1 MFSLSIIL
9 NWLLPLLYLALLV
22 DYGATFFLRT
32 KTQARN
38 PWLIPV
44 IGIHAFFLILRSV
57 QLGQVPLADMYEI
70 LSVLALLTTAVYA
83 VVEFA
88 SRDRRTGMF
97 VFLLVFLFQYT
108 SSNFL
113 AGTIMAEGVAEVE
126 SQSAGCDRLHIILA
140 LAAYTAF
147 AISAVYGMLHL
158 LAERNLRKHRFGVLF
173 DRLPSLDLLGRMT
186 WHALLGGFIF
196 ITITIITAP
205 LLLGHGG
212 SGATAQSLDAKVI
225 VKIVIG
231 SIAWLVYVVAV
242 LGKLLGKWTSRRIS
256 SIAVTGFVVIMI
268 LLIVSGI
275 LS

>member
-1 MFSLSIIL
+1 MSILLVIV

-32 KTQARN
+32 KAQVRN

-44 IGIHAFFLILRSV
+44 LGIHAIFLVLRSIR
-57 QLGQVPLADMYEI
+57 LGQPPLTDTYEI
-70 LSVLALLTTAVYA
+70 LSVLALLTAAVYA
-83 VVEFA
+83 MVEFS

-113 AGTIMAEGVAEVE
+113 AGTIMAEGGAEADM
-126 SQSAGCDRLHIILA
+126 QSAGWGRLHIVPA
-140 LAAYTAF
+140 LVAYTAL
-147 AISAVYGMLHL
+147 AISAVYGLLHL

-186 WHALLGGFIF
+186 WHTLLGGFIF
-196 ITITIITAP
+196 ITITMITGP
-205 LLLGHGG
+205 LMFDHEG
-212 SGATAQSLDAKVI
+212 SGAQVQSLDAKVTA
-225 VKIVIG
+225 KIVIG
-231 SIAWLVYVVAV
+231 SIAWLIYVVAV
-242 LGKLLGKWTSRRIS
+242 VGKLLGKWPSRRIS
-256 SIAVTGFVVIMI
+256 SIAVSGFVVIMI
-268 LLIVSGI
+268 LLIVSGL

>member
-1 MFSLSIIL
+1 MSSLLITV

-32 KTQARN
+32 KAQARN

-44 IGIHAFFLILRSV
+44 LGVHAFFLILRSV
-57 QLGQVPLADMYEI
+57 QLGQPPLADTYEI
-70 LSVLALLTTAVYA
+70 LSVLAILTTAVYA

-113 AGTIMAEGVAEVE
+113 AGRIMAEVDV
-126 SQSAGCDRLHIILA
+126 QSAGWGRLHIVPA

-147 AISAVYGMLHL
+147 AISAVYGVLHL

-196 ITITIITAP
+196 ITITMITGP
-205 LLLGHGG
+205 LMFGHGG
-212 SGATAQSLDAKVI
+212 SEAEAQSLDAKVI
-225 VKIVIG
+225 AKIVIG
-231 SIAWLVYVVAV
+231 SIAWLIYVVAV
-242 LGKLLGKWTSRRIS
+242 LGKLLGKWPARRIS
-256 SIAVTGFVVIMI
+256 SVAVTGFVVIMI

>member
-1 MFSLSIIL
+1 MSSLLIIV

-44 IGIHAFFLILRSV
+44 LGVHAFFLILRSI
-57 QLGQVPLADMYEI
+57 QLGQPPLADMYEI
-70 LSVLALLTTAVYA
+70 LSLLALLTTAVYA
-83 VVEFA
+83 VVEFS

-108 SSNFL
+108 SSSFL
-113 AGTIMAEGVAEVE
+113 VSTIMAEGAAEVDM
-126 SQSAGCDRLHIILA
+126 QSAGWGRLHIVPA
-140 LAAYTAF
+140 LVAYMAF
-147 AISAVYGMLHL
+147 AISAVYGLLHL

-196 ITITIITAP
+196 ITITMITGP
-205 LLLGHGG
+205 LMVGHGD
-212 SGATAQSLDAKVI
+212 SGADVQSLDAKVI
-225 VKIVIG
+225 SKIVIG
-231 SIAWLVYVVAV
+231 SIAWLIYAVAIV
-242 LGKLLGKWTSRRIS
+242 GKLKVKWPSRRIS
-256 SIAVTGFVVIMI
+256 SVAVAGFVVIMI

>member
-1 MFSLSIIL
+1 M
-9 NWLLPLLYLALLV
+9 ALLV

-38 PWLIPV
+38 HWLIPV
-44 IGIHAFFLILRSV
+44 LSVHAFFLILRSIH
-57 QLGQVPLADMYEI
+57 LGQPPLTDVYEI

-108 SSNFL
+108 SSSFL
-113 AGTIMAEGVAEVE
+113 AGAIMAEGAAEVDAE
-126 SQSAGCDRLHIILA
+126 SASWGRLHIVPA
-140 LAAYTAF
+140 LVAYTAF
-147 AISAVYGMLHL
+147 AISAVYGVLHL

-196 ITITIITAP
+196 ITITMITGP
-205 LLLGHGG
+205 LMFGHGG
-212 SGATAQSLDAKVI
+212 SEAHVQSLDAKVI
-225 VKIVIG
+225 AKIVMG
-231 SIAWLVYVVAV
+231 SIAWLIYAVATV
-242 LGKLLGKWTSRRIS
+242 GKLLGKWSSRRIS

>member
-1 MFSLSIIL
+1 MSSILITV

-32 KTQARN
+32 KSQARN
-38 PWLIPV
+38 PWLIAV
-44 IGIHAFFLILRSV
+44 LGVHAVFLILRSV
-57 QLGQVPLADMYEI
+57 QLGQPPLAKMYEI

-83 VVEFA
+83 VVEYI

-108 SSNFL
+108 SSSFL
-113 AGTIMAEGVAEVE
+113 AGTIMAGVSGEADI
-126 SQSAGCDRLHIILA
+126 QSAGWGRLHVVPA

-147 AISAVYGMLHL
+147 AISAVYGLLHL

-196 ITITIITAP
+196 ITVTMITGP
-205 LLLGHGG
+205 LMFGHSE
-212 SGATAQSLDAKVI
+212 SGADVQSLDAKVI
-225 VKIVIG
+225 FKIVIG
-231 SIAWLVYVVAV
+231 SIAWLIYVVAV
-242 LGKLLGKWTSRRIS
+242 VGKLLGKWPSRRIS
-256 SIAVTGFVVIMI
+256 SVALAGFVLIMI
-268 LLIVSGI
+268 SLVISGI

>member
-1 MFSLSIIL
+1 MSGLLIIA
-9 NWLLPLLYLALLV
+9 NWLLPLLYLGLLV
-22 DYGATFFLRT
+22 NYGATFFLRT
-32 KTQARN
+32 KSQTRN
-38 PWLIPV
+38 PWLLAV
-44 IGIHAFFLILRSV
+44 LSVHALFLILQSI
-57 QLGQVPLADMYEI
+57 QLGRPPLQDMYEI

-83 VVEFA
+83 AVEFA

-113 AGTIMAEGVAEVE
+113 AGRIMSEGVDA
-126 SQSAGCDRLHIILA
+126 QSAGWGRLHIVPA
-140 LAAYTAF
+140 LVAYTAF

-173 DRLPSLDLLGRMT
+173 DRLPPLDLLGRMT

-196 ITITIITAP
+196 ITITMITGP
-205 LLLGHGG
+205 LMFSHGD
-212 SGATAQSLDAKVI
+212 SGAQAHSLDAKVI

-231 SIAWLVYVVAV
+231 SIAWLIYVVAV
-242 LGKLLGKWTSRRIS
+242 LGKLLGKWPSRRIS
-256 SIAVTGFVVIMI
+256 RIAVTGFVVIMI
-268 LLIVSGI
+268 LLIVSGV

>member
-1 MFSLSIIL
+1 MSSLLIIV
-9 NWLLPLLYLALLV
+9 NWLLPLLYLSLLV

-32 KTQARN
+32 KAQARN
-38 PWLIPV
+38 PWLIAV
-44 IGIHAFFLILRSV
+44 VSIHTLFLILRSI
-57 QLGQVPLADMYEI
+57 QLGRPPLDDMYEI

-88 SRDRRTGMF
+88 SRDRRTGIF

-108 SSNFL
+108 SSNFM
-113 AGTIMAEGVAEVE
+113 AGTIMAQGTTELDM
-126 SQSAGCDRLHIILA
+126 QSARWGRLHIVPA
-140 LAAYTAF
+140 LVAYTAL
-147 AISAVYGMLHL
+147 AIAAVYGLLHL

-196 ITITIITAP
+196 ITITMITGP
-205 LLLGHGG
+205 LMFGHGD
-212 SGATAQSLDAKVI
+212 SGAPAQSLDAKVI
-225 VKIVIG
+225 AKIVIG
-231 SIAWLVYVVAV
+231 SIAWLIYVVAV
-242 LGKLLGKWTSRRIS
+242 LGKLLGKWPSRRIS
-256 SIAVTGFVVIMI
+256 SVAVTGFIVIMI